1 MLVMAVTLITGN
13 LKDCQT
19 KELIL
24 LEHPIIVLL
33 KNFDYYST
41 KTRVE
46 FGGSCLKQGNVT
58 FNHENAVN
66 IYNAYEISKAAN
78 VSKYSSDD
86 NYTTLQN
93 ALFWAVSLT
102 KNADFDKY
110 KYSGYGI
117 GFDRRLS
124 FSFPGGGV
132 GQNAILFGV
141 DMSSSTKIDN
151 GKKDILVLGKG
162 PTQGLEHEVM
172 MFWWLLM
179 NWKTLRYWM

>member
-1 MLVMAVTLITGN
+1 MVVTLITGN

-78 VSKYSSDD
+78 ISKYSSDD

-93 ALFWAVSLT
+93 ALF
-102 KNADFDKY
+102 
-110 KYSGYGI
+110 
-117 GFDRRLS
+117 
-124 FSFPGGGV
+124 
-132 GQNAILFGV
+132 
-141 DMSSSTKIDN
+141 
-151 GKKDILVLGKG
+151 
-162 PTQGLEHEVM
+162 
-172 MFWWLLM
+172 
-179 NWKTLRYWM
+179 

>member
-1 MLVMAVTLITGN
+1 MLVMVVTLITGN

-78 VSKYSSDD
+78 ISKYSSDD

-117 GFDRRLS
+117 GFDRRSS

-141 DMSSSTKIDN
+141 DMSSSIKIDN

-162 PTQGLEHEVM
+162 PTQGLEHEIM
-172 MFWWLLM
+172 IFWWLLM